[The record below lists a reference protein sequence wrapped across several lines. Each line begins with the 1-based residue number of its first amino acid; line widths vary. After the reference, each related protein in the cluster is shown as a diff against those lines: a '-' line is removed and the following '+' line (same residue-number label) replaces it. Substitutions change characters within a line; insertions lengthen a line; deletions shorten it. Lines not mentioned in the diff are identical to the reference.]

1 MKIFIGIL
9 TFFIFGFT
17 VLRQDSFTGIASYYH
32 DKMHGN
38 RTASGE
44 RYHKDSLVCAHASFA
59 FGTRLTV
66 TNLKNESMRVIKVID
81 RISKKSNHIIDVS
94 SGAAKQLG
102 FYRDGVARVKIQ
114 VMK

>member
-1 MKIFIGIL
+1 MKKLIGLL
-9 TFFIFGFT
+9 TFFLFSFT

-32 DKMHGN
+32 DKMHGK

-59 FGTRLTV
+59 FGTRLKV
-66 TNLKNESMRVIKVID
+66 TNLKNDSTRVIKVID
-81 RISKKSNHIIDVS
+81 RMSKHSKHIIDVS

-102 FYRDGVARVKIQ
+102 FYRDGVAHVQIQ
-114 VMK
+114 VLK

>member
-1 MKIFIGIL
+1 MKKIIGLL
-9 TFFIFGFT
+9 TYFVFSFT
-17 VLRQDSFTGIASYYH
+17 FLKQDSFTGIASYYH

-59 FGTRLTV
+59 FGTRLKV
-66 TNLKNESMRVIKVID
+66 RNLKNDSTRIIKVID
-81 RISKKSNHIIDVS
+81 RMSKKSKHIIDVS

-102 FYRDGVARVKIQ
+102 FYRDGEARVHIQ
-114 VMK
+114 VLK